1 METFPEKQAEQYIR
15 LKKDKDGFVV
25 RYIDDT
31 LGKGV
36 FAERSFNKGA
46 FLLEYDGDLVSNKEG
61 SKRLE
66 VHSNTLGCYVFF
78 FKYGGKSL
86 RYMSQTITHGE
97 EMQIVITN
105 LIKCIAQQLVYH
117 SEGQMSIDATFSK
130 QMGRFVND
138 GVGADENA
146 VMKKIVVDRSPHL
159 VLFAIRDIYS
169 GDEIRYDYG
178 DASRN
183 LPWRK
188 RPFKGEKKNMGIDYR
203 LDINPVHRLRA
214 FLANIH
220 TYYPHLGVSVDVD
233 D

>member
-1 METFPEKQAEQYIR
+1 MERRSTRLNNTANQNTETFPENQAEQYIR

-31 LGKGV
+31 IGKGV
-36 FAERSFNKGA
+36 FAERSFSKGE

-61 SKRLE
+61 TRRLE
-66 VHSNTLGCYVFF
+66 EHSNTFGCYVFF

-86 RYMSQTITHGE
+86 
-97 EMQIVITN
+97 
-105 LIKCIAQQLVYH
+105 
-117 SEGQMSIDATFSK
+117 SIDATFSK

-146 VMKKIVVDRSPHL
+146 LMKRIVVDGSPHL
-159 VLFAIRDIYS
+159 VLFARRDIYI

-178 DASRN
+178 DVSRN

-188 RPFKGEKKNMGIDYR
+188 RPLTDEKKNTTLKECCVSIRR
-203 LDINPVHRLRA
+203 LEIK
-214 FLANIH
+214 
-220 TYYPHLGVSVDVD
+220 D
-233 D
+233 DSHKVACMLYEFV

>member
-1 METFPEKQAEQYIR
+1 MVT
-15 LKKDKDGFVV
+15 
-25 RYIDDT
+25 
-31 LGKGV
+31 GKGV
-36 FAERSFNKGA
+36 FAERSFNKGE

-86 RYMSQTITHGE
+86 
-97 EMQIVITN
+97 
-105 LIKCIAQQLVYH
+105 
-117 SEGQMSIDATFSK
+117 SIDATFSK
-130 QMGRFVND
+130 QKGRFVND

-159 VLFAIRDIYS
+159 VLFAIRDINS
-169 GDEIRYDYG
+169 GDEVRYDYG

-188 RPFKGEKKNMGIDYR
+188 KPFKGEKKNMILKECCVSIRR
-203 LDINPVHRLRA
+203 LEIKDNSHQVACNRETYTDSDSDIENLTRKRRVLKIPSDDEDEENQEFDKSNEVEQVLIQP
-214 FLANIH
+214 LEDKEVGSNIEVEEGNVNLIYL
-220 TYYPHLGVSVDVD
+220 T
-233 D
+233 